1 MSCWE
6 TPPYNFQPTNSC
18 IVFRAASLCCF
29 RDRAR
34 DGCSFLSIL
43 VMMNAQP
50 NQDFIHGFRE
60 GTISISSG
68 TVSCVLSG
76 CSIHFCTV
84 LDSFLHLPLQKNIT
98 PCQALPMFWELR
110 RLGIEIHSFL
120 EEAYACVHGVGGAP
134 QALCGELCSPLC
146 VTRVVAGGFP

>member
-1 MSCWE
+1 MSCRE

-29 RDRAR
+29 PDRAR
-34 DGCSFLSIL
+34 DDCSFLSIL
-43 VMMNAQP
+43 VMMNALP

-68 TVSCVLSG
+68 TVSCVLRG
-76 CSIHFCTV
+76 CSIHFWTV

-98 PCQALPMFWELR
+98 HARPCPCFEDCVIWELKYTVSWKR
-110 RLGIEIHSFL
+110 PTRMFMGWGALHKLF
-120 EEAYACVHGVGGAP
+120 VGNSARHF
-134 QALCGELCSPLC
+134 
-146 VTRVVAGGFP
+146 V